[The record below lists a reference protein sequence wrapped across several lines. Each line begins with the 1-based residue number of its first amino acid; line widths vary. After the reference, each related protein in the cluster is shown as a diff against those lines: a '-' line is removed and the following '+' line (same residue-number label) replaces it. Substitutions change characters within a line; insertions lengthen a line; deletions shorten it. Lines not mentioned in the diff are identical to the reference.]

1 MELWPENEPAFALFT
16 TINTQ
21 WRIGM
26 GGPTGLDY
34 NVLFSCMERMQLSP
48 EAFDQI
54 FADVRVIE
62 IEALSILNKKE

>member
-1 MELWPENEPAFALFT
+1 MWPENERAFALFT

-34 NVLFSCMERMQLSP
+34 NVLFSCMDRMQLP
-48 EAFDQI
+48 PGEYEQL

-62 IEALSILNKKE
+62 IEALSLLNQKEE